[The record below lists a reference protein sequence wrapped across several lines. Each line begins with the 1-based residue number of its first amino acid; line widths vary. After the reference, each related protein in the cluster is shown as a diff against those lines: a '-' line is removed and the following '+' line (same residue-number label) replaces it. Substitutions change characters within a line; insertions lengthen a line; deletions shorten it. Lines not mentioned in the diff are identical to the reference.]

1 MSKCGLC
8 GREMRDGEMKYN
20 SFGLLPPAV
29 RVCSGCVEDLKSLYF
44 GAPKL
49 NENDYRAECGRIR
62 SKYNNAAADAAIAQ
76 ADTLRTA
83 GTVSGGGGIG
93 GVYSNPG
100 SSMIT
105 LAKTIF
111 YIISVLAILAGV
123 ALGNISYEFNIVL
136 FLVTAVGGVLLA
148 YLTGLFL
155 AAFGHLVSDVK
166 FIRSLLSTRK

>member
-8 GREMRDGEMKYN
+8 GREMSGGETTYS
-20 SFGLLPPAV
+20 SFGLLPSTTK
-29 RVCSGCVEDLKSLYF
+29 VCSGCMEELKSLYF
-44 GAPKL
+44 GASKMD
-49 NENDYRAECGRIR
+49 ENDYQAECTRIR

-76 ADTLRTA
+76 ADTLRTS
-83 GTVSGGGGIG
+83 GTVSGGGNVG

-100 SSMIT
+100 NSMIT

-111 YIISVLAILAGV
+111 YIISVLGILAGI

-136 FLVTAVGGVLLA
+136 FLVTAVGGVLVA

-166 FIRSLLSTRK
+166 FIRSMLSTRK